1 MQAIPIHSND
11 RKASMKETMA
21 VIAFTGQGRQLAQ
34 KLIAGLKENPPG
46 GSGCNITGY
55 ATQEKTGA
63 AGDQS
68 IGAFTPSADLTP
80 ADSLISFA
88 SLRELVRELWSQS
101 RALIFIGACGIAVR
115 SIAPYVKDKTRD
127 PAVLVLDEK
136 GRFVISLLSGH
147 IGGANELTLAIAG
160 LVGAQPVI
168 TTATDIN
175 QVFAVDS
182 WAIKAG
188 LHIVNP
194 QVIKEIS
201 GSLLAGRPVGFI
213 SQYPIKGPLP
223 AGLEDLS
230 SSSGS
235 QSRSGKQSC
244 SGSQARP
251 QAGIR
256 IASAVETE
264 AFPENPESFD
274 TPETAD
280 SADIPESST
289 FTFTLNLL
297 PKNLVL
303 GCGCRR
309 GTSEAQIREAVFT
322 VLQQYNLSPRRLR
335 LISSIDLKRDEKGLL
350 DFAAAMEL
358 PLVFFSADQLAQAPG
373 DFTPSAYVKE
383 VTGVDNVCERSALLG
398 ARRFAEG
405 RDSLEGNATGRL
417 LIPKTPLN
425 GVTVAVYE
433 QDFTVI
439 FP

>member
-1 MQAIPIHSND
+1 
-11 RKASMKETMA
+11 MKETVA

-34 KLIAGLKENPPG
+34 KLIAGLRENPPS

-55 ATQEKTGA
+55 ATQEKTA
-63 AGDQS
+63 SAGDQS
-68 IGAFTPSADLTP
+68 AGAFKLSAGLTP
-80 ADSLISFA
+80 AGSLISFT
-88 SLRELVRELWSQS
+88 SLRDLVQELWPQS

-115 SIAPYVKDKTRD
+115 SIAPYVKDKTGD

-160 LVGAQPVI
+160 LIGAQPVI

-182 WAIKAG
+182 WAVKAG

-194 QVIKEIS
+194 QAIKEIS

-213 SQYPIKGPLP
+213 SQYPVKGPLP
-223 AGLEDLS
+223 AGIEDF
-230 SSSGS
+230 SSSGN
-235 QSRSGKQSC
+235 QSR

-251 QAGIR
+251 ETGIH
-256 IASAVETE
+256 IGSLCKAEDI
-264 AFPENPESFD
+264 PENPQVSNFS
-274 TPETAD
+274 ETAE
-280 SADIPESST
+280 SPIVPENSP
-289 FTFTLNLL
+289 FTFNLNLL

-309 GTSEAQIREAVFT
+309 GVSEAQIRKAVFT
-322 VLQQYNLSPRRLR
+322 VLQQHNLSPRRLR
-335 LISSIDLKRDEKGLL
+335 LISSIDLKSDEKGLL
-350 DFAAAMEL
+350 DFAAAMGL
-358 PLVFFSADQLAQAPG
+358 PLIFFSAGQLAQAPG
-373 DFTPSAYVKE
+373 DFTPSAYVKK

-398 ARRFAEG
+398 ARSFAEG
-405 RDSLEGNATGRL
+405 RDSLEGNAAGRL
-417 LIPKTPLN
+417 LIPKTSLN

>member
-1 MQAIPIHSND
+1 
-11 RKASMKETMA
+11 MKETMA

-34 KLIAGLKENPPG
+34 KLIAGLRENPPG

-55 ATQEKTGA
+55 ATQEKTGT

-68 IGAFTPSADLTP
+68 IGAFTPSAGLTP
-80 ADSLISFA
+80 AHSLISFT
-88 SLRELVRELWSQS
+88 SLKELVKELWPQSQ
-101 RALIFIGACGIAVR
+101 ALIFIGACGIAVR

-160 LVGAQPVI
+160 LIGAQPVI

-194 QVIKEIS
+194 QAIKEIS

-213 SQYPIKGPLP
+213 SQYPVKGPLP
-223 AGLEDLS
+223 AGLEDFS
-230 SSSGS
+230 SSSGN
-235 QSRSGKQSC
+235 QSGSGNQSC
-244 SGSQARP
+244 SGSPARP
-251 QAGIR
+251 EAGIR
-256 IASAVETE
+256 IASAVEAE
-264 AFPENPESFD
+264 AEAAPENPESFD
-274 TPETAD
+274 TPDTPYIPGPPETAASVD
-280 SADIPESST
+280 SPESPL
-289 FTFTLNLL
+289 FPFTLHLQ

-309 GTSEAQIREAVFT
+309 GVSEAQIREAVFT
-322 VLQQYNLSPRRLR
+322 VLQQHNLSPRRLR
-335 LISSIDLKRDEKGLL
+335 LISSIDLKSDEKGLL

-417 LIPKTPLN
+417 LIPKTSLN